1 MRVDASNGESM
12 KTQLLALVLAT
23 LSVGAF
29 AKDAT
34 CSSIK
39 NDKLRLACYDK
50 VDASIAKSETI
61 VSPPP
66 TPTPTPPAQ
75 KPLKPGEAFKSG
87 NWIVNQKLDAMTDK
101 KTCTALYRG
110 EWAVQGTVDSFYIGL
125 SGRGGVRAYKL
136 RLDDAPPDDLRLAS
150 DLEKKIS
157 AADLSYSF
165 GRIYD
170 AKRVR
175 VQITTILNTVVVE
188 DVDMSGFKEAV
199 DFMKSNCEA

>member
-1 MRVDASNGESM
+1 M
-12 KTQLLALVLAT
+12 KTQLLALALAT
-23 LSVGAF
+23 LSASVF
-29 AKDAT
+29 AKDTT
-34 CSSIK
+34 CSGIK

-50 VDASIAKSETI
+50 ADALNPKADPSATA
-61 VSPPP
+61 SPASVAPVAAVAP
-66 TPTPTPPAQ
+66 VPKPA
-75 KPLKPGEAFKSG
+75 KPGEAFKTG
-87 NWIVNQKLDAMTDK
+87 NWTVNQKLDAMTDK

-110 EWAVQGTVDSFYIGL
+110 EWAVQGTADSFYIGL

-136 RLDDAPPDDLRLAS
+136 RIDDSSPDELRLAS

-175 VQITTILNTVVVE
+175 VQITTILNSVVVE
-188 DVDMSGFKEAV
+188 DIDMTGFKEAV